1 MVKKG
6 EILSQALSGV
16 SDDLLDG
23 ARGLFEKSE
32 DDVIKTQ
39 ELFRRKKQAV
49 RRKMIYAMS
58 AVAAACIL
66 IVLGRGITVLSGKG
80 QIPEVYYDGVMLDE
94 GGVTAQVQN
103 EPAVVS

>member
-39 ELFRRKKQAV
+39 GLFRRKKQAV

-94 GGVTAQVQN
+94 
-103 EPAVVS
+103 AVSYTHLTLPTT

>member
-58 AVAAACIL
+58 AVAAACINNGL
-66 IVLGRGITVLSGKG
+66 DRRDKHAGRT
-80 QIPEVYYDGVMLDE
+80 
-94 GGVTAQVQN
+94 
-103 EPAVVS
+103 

>member
-32 DDVIKTQ
+32 DD
-39 ELFRRKKQAV
+39 ELRHRN
-49 RRKMIYAMS
+49 YS
-58 AVAAACIL
+58 A
-66 IVLGRGITVLSGKG
+66 GRSRL
-80 QIPEVYYDGVMLDE
+80 
-94 GGVTAQVQN
+94 
-103 EPAVVS
+103 

>member
-49 RRKMIYAMS
+49 RRKMIYAM
-58 AVAAACIL
+58 
-66 IVLGRGITVLSGKG
+66 
-80 QIPEVYYDGVMLDE
+80 
-94 GGVTAQVQN
+94 
-103 EPAVVS
+103 

>member
-23 ARGLFEKSE
+23 ARELFEKSE

-49 RRKMIYAMS
+49 RKKMIYFNCTWKRHYGIVRKGS
-58 AVAAACIL
+58 DTGGIL
-66 IVLGRGITVLSGKG
+66 RRSH
-80 QIPEVYYDGVMLDE
+80 
-94 GGVTAQVQN
+94 A
-103 EPAVVS
+103 